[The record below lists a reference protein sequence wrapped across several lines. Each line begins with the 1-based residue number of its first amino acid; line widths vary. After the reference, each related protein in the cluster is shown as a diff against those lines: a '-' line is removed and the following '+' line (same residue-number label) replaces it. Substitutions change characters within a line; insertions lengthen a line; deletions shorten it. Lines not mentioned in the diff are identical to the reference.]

1 MAARHSRFISFLCFL
16 LLTAALVS
24 CVKVRGPGI
33 MPPVKDNAQSEW
45 KVLDTGFI
53 MVRTNSGQIQW
64 QWQIIARF
72 MSEQAD
78 SGLKPLDIS
87 AAVDGVQVPFTFE
100 AEDQVFESVT
110 SSTLSPGSHKFELTP
125 SESASQPFPT
135 LMVDFEA
142 P

>member
-1 MAARHSRFISFLCFL
+1 MAVRHPRLIFSLCAL

-24 CVKVRGPGI
+24 CIKVMAPGI
-33 MPPVKDNAQSEW
+33 MPPVQDNTYSQW
-45 KVLDTGFI
+45 KVLNTGFL
-53 MVRTNSGQIQW
+53 MVRTNSGPTQW

-72 MSEQAD
+72 VPDQAD
-78 SGLKPLDIS
+78 HGLKPFDIL

-100 AEDQVFESVT
+100 EEGQIFESV
-110 SSTLSPGSHKFELTP
+110 SSFTLSPGEHKFELTP
-125 SESASQPFPT
+125 SEHSPQPFPT